1 MFKTPW
7 EGLGWWGP
15 VAEIQAH
22 HPCPCCCD
30 RRWDLGQG
38 VFLLFV
44 SETGQWHSVPCRALW
59 IQAAC
64 CEWNV
69 KHISK
74 PAKTRTA
81 FFFLISI
88 SSEQRKNPT
97 CHQLPALVWRCGA
110 SQIISIRYLL
120 SGSHE
125 SGVKERSFVGM
136 TCLEIYLS
144 KANSSCSF
152 FS

>member
-1 MFKTPW
+1 MGRT
-7 EGLGWWGP
+7 GLMGPSGWDSGSLCVPLSLWQSVRP
-15 VAEIQAH
+15 RA
-22 HPCPCCCD
+22 
-30 RRWDLGQG
+30 RRFPL
-38 VFLLFV
+38 V
-44 SETGQWHSVPCRALW
+44 SETGQWYSLPCRALW
-59 IQAAC
+59 IQAARF
-64 CEWNV
+64 EWNV

-81 FFFLISI
+81 FFFPISI

-97 CHQLPALVWRCGA
+97 CHQLPVLVWRCGA
-110 SQIISIRYLL
+110 SHIISIRYLL

-125 SGVKERSFVGM
+125 SRAKERSFVGM

-152 FS
+152 SS